1 MKKNLIYIALLAL
14 VAGVFFIPGVKDVFF
29 PVAEIKNA
37 VTVEEAAYDIQLKGL
52 NTTSTNLK
60 NFRGKKVLFL
70 NFWGTWCKPC
80 REEWPSIQK
89 LYENRKDQMDFVLI
103 AMMDQEEDVK
113 KFIEENGYTAPV
125 YLAESP
131 IEAKLLPKVF
141 PTTFLLAPNGHILL
155 KEEATKDW
163 NSEESL
169 NFIDRVT
176 P

>member
-1 MKKNLIYIALLAL
+1 
-14 VAGVFFIPGVKDVFF
+14 
-29 PVAEIKNA
+29 
-37 VTVEEAAYDIQLKGL
+37 
-52 NTTSTNLK
+52 
-60 NFRGKKVLFL
+60 
-70 NFWGTWCKPC
+70 
-80 REEWPSIQK
+80 
-89 LYENRKDQMDFVLI
+89 MDFVLI

-163 NSEESL
+163 NSEENL